1 MLTISDLLSA
11 AKRGAGIPSNY
22 RLARVLGLTDSGVQ
36 RWTSGRGVP
45 DDAQAHRMAVMA
57 GLDSGYVIASVRA
70 LREKDESLRAIWAD
84 MAERLLLT
92 SGMPPRHDGGA
103 PPTSENGPGSGG
115 GGDEPSNGAGGA
127 LMSSDESHIMRSSTP
142 SDARL
147 RRIAKASLGRALK
160 AKKAH

>member
-1 MLTISDLLSA
+1 MLNISDLLSA

-45 DDAQAHRMAVMA
+45 DDAQAIRMANMA
-57 GLDSGYVIASVRA
+57 GLDPGYVVASVRA
-70 LREKDESLRAIWAD
+70 LREKDDAVRAIWAD

-92 SGMPPRHDGGA
+92 SGMPRQHDGGA
-103 PPTSENGPGSGG
+103 PPTSENGPDSGG
-115 GGDEPSNGAGGA
+115 STDDGGA
-127 LMSSDESHIMRSSTP
+127 SGGASLSSSDESHIMRSGTP

-147 RRIAKASLGRALK
+147 RRLAKASLGRALK
-160 AKKAH
+160 LKKSH